1 MPPQND
7 VGRRFVILRSAT
19 RHGITPAQIRHAL
32 RNAISLSITDDDLT
46 MIVGDDGR
54 SQLIEVGFIE
64 STRRTTVIHAMPAR
78 HKHLR

>member
-32 RNAISLSITDDDLT
+32 RNAISLSIT
-46 MIVGDDGR
+46 
-54 SQLIEVGFIE
+54 EVGFIE